1 MRGIYY
7 DERQDVREVI
17 HYHVK
22 EDTMKRYDRLIIHWK
37 QRLGRWVGVVVVGVA
52 CVSAIS
58 VQASMLEYYVGVD
71 GLQTIASGTYAGLN
85 NPNHGRLT
93 FLFAHP
99 NETTPSTSHYHSI
112 GAWSYSGPA
121 GNPVVN
127 TTNTNNRIPEISS
140 GQAPLPLVPGQGAQ
154 AGRWVNQAVAGLEYS
169 NLRMASTQSLRQT
182 AAGTTEQYLFNSSGG
197 RWTGSLNDVSLA
209 LELVNL
215 TPGLQVADQTGAP
228 IFSAIGQTY
237 KLGDGNPFSFT
248 PSFYTNDNTRSG
260 YSASFRFVDL
270 NGTVRDSGTFHM
282 DFAPV
287 PLPAAAWLMVSALT
301 GLAVLKRRG
310 TI

>member
-1 MRGIYY
+1 MN
-7 DERQDVREVI
+7 
-17 HYHVK
+17 
-22 EDTMKRYDRLIIHWK
+22 RYDRLVMRLKK
-37 QRLGRWVGVVVVGVA
+37 QLGKWVGVVVVGLA
-52 CVSAIS
+52 CGGAVS
-58 VQASMLEYYVGVD
+58 VHASMLEYYVGVD

-127 TTNTNNRIPEISS
+127 TTNTNNRIPEILS

-154 AGRWVNQAVAGLEYS
+154 AGRWVNQAVPGLEYS
-169 NLRMASTQSLRQT
+169 NLRMASTQSLSQ
-182 AAGTTEQYLFNSSGG
+182 AAVGTTEHYLFNSSGG
-197 RWTGSLNDVSLA
+197 RWTGSLNAVSLA
-209 LELVNL
+209 LELVSL

-237 KLGDGNPFSFT
+237 KLGEGNPFSFT
-248 PSFYTNDNTRSG
+248 PSFYTNDNARSR
-260 YSASFRFVDL
+260 YSAAFRFVDL
-270 NGTVRDSGTFHM
+270 NGTLRDSGTFHM

-287 PLPAAAWLMVSALT
+287 PLPAAAWLMASALT

-310 TI
+310 VI

>member
-1 MRGIYY
+1 
-7 DERQDVREVI
+7 
-17 HYHVK
+17 
-22 EDTMKRYDRLIIHWK
+22 MKRYDRLVMRLKK
-37 QRLGRWVGVVVVGVA
+37 QLGKWVGVVVVGLA
-52 CVSAIS
+52 CGGAVS
-58 VQASMLEYYVGVD
+58 VQASLLEYYVGVD

-99 NETTPSTSHYHSI
+99 NETIPSTSHYHSI

-121 GNPVVN
+121 GSPVVN
-127 TTNTNNRIPEISS
+127 TTNTNNRIPEMLS

-154 AGRWVNQAVAGLEYS
+154 AGRWVNQTVPGLEYS
-169 NLRMASTQSLRQT
+169 NLHMASTQSLRQ
-182 AAGTTEQYLFNSSGG
+182 AAVGTTEHYLFNSSGG
-197 RWTGSLNDVSLA
+197 RWTGSLNAVSLA
-209 LELVNL
+209 LELVSL

-237 KLGDGNPFSFT
+237 KLGEGNPFSFT
-248 PSFYTNDNTRSG
+248 PSFYTNDNTRSR
-260 YSASFRFVDL
+260 YSAAFRFVDL
-270 NGTVRDSGTFHM
+270 NGTLRDSGTFHM

-287 PLPAAAWLMVSALT
+287 PLPAAAWLMASALT

-310 TI
+310 VI

>member
-1 MRGIYY
+1 
-7 DERQDVREVI
+7 
-17 HYHVK
+17 
-22 EDTMKRYDRLIIHWK
+22 MKRYDRLVMRWK
-37 QRLGRWVGVVVVGVA
+37 KQLGKWVGVVVVGLA
-52 CVSAIS
+52 CGGAVS
-58 VQASMLEYYVGVD
+58 VHASMLEYYVGVD
-71 GLQTIASGTYAGLN
+71 GLQTIASGTYAGLT

-127 TTNTNNRIPEISS
+127 TTNTNNRIPEILS

-154 AGRWVNQAVAGLEYS
+154 AGRWVNQAVPGLEYS
-169 NLRMASTQSLRQT
+169 NLRMASTQSLSQ
-182 AAGTTEQYLFNSSGG
+182 AAPGTTEHYLFNSSGG
-197 RWTGSLNDVSLA
+197 RWTGSLNAVSLA
-209 LELVNL
+209 LELVSL
-215 TPGLQVADQTGAP
+215 TPGLHVADQTGAP

-237 KLGDGNPFSFT
+237 KLGEGNPFSFT
-248 PSFYTNDNTRSG
+248 PSFYTNDNTRSR
-260 YSASFRFVDL
+260 YSAAFRFVDF
-270 NGTVRDSGTFHM
+270 NGTLRDSGTFHM

-287 PLPAAAWLMVSALT
+287 PLPAAAWLMASALS

-310 TI
+310 VI

>member
-1 MRGIYY
+1 
-7 DERQDVREVI
+7 
-17 HYHVK
+17 
-22 EDTMKRYDRLIIHWK
+22 
-37 QRLGRWVGVVVVGVA
+37 
-52 CVSAIS
+52 
-58 VQASMLEYYVGVD
+58 MLEYYVGVD

-127 TTNTNNRIPEISS
+127 TTNTNNRIPEILS

-154 AGRWVNQAVAGLEYS
+154 AGRWVNQAVPGLEYS
-169 NLRMASTQSLRQT
+169 NLRMASTQSLSQ
-182 AAGTTEQYLFNSSGG
+182 AAPGTTEHYLFNSSGG
-197 RWTGSLNDVSLA
+197 RWTGSLNAVSLA
-209 LELVNL
+209 LELVSL
-215 TPGLQVADQTGAP
+215 TPGLQVADQAGAP
-228 IFSAIGQTY
+228 MFSAIGQTY

-248 PSFYTNDNTRSG
+248 PSFYTNDNARSR
-260 YSASFRFVDL
+260 YSAAFRFVDL
-270 NGTVRDSGTFHM
+270 NGTLRDSGTFHM

-287 PLPAAAWLMVSALT
+287 PLPAAAWLMASALT

-310 TI
+310 VI

>member
-1 MRGIYY
+1 
-7 DERQDVREVI
+7 
-17 HYHVK
+17 
-22 EDTMKRYDRLIIHWK
+22 MKRYDRLVMRLKK
-37 QRLGRWVGVVVVGVA
+37 QLGKWVGVVVVGLA
-52 CVSAIS
+52 CGGAVS

-99 NETTPSTSHYHSI
+99 NETVPSTSHYHSI

-127 TTNTNNRIPEISS
+127 TTNTNNRIPEILS

-154 AGRWVNQAVAGLEYS
+154 AGRWVNQAVPGLEYS
-169 NLRMASTQSLRQT
+169 NLRMASTQSLSQ
-182 AAGTTEQYLFNSSGG
+182 AAPGTTEHYLFNSSGG
-197 RWTGSLNDVSLA
+197 RWTGSLNAVSLA
-209 LELVNL
+209 LELVSL
-215 TPGLQVADQTGAP
+215 TPGLQVADQAGAP
-228 IFSAIGQTY
+228 MFSAIGQTY

-248 PSFYTNDNTRSG
+248 PSFYTNDNARSR
-260 YSASFRFVDL
+260 YSAAFRFVDL
-270 NGTVRDSGTFHM
+270 NGTLRDSGTFHM

-287 PLPAAAWLMVSALT
+287 PLPAAAWLMASALT

-310 TI
+310 VI

>member
-1 MRGIYY
+1 
-7 DERQDVREVI
+7 
-17 HYHVK
+17 
-22 EDTMKRYDRLIIHWK
+22 MKRYDRLVMRLKK
-37 QRLGRWVGVVVVGVA
+37 QLGKWVGVVVVGLA
-52 CVSAIS
+52 CGGAVS
-58 VQASMLEYYVGVD
+58 VHASMLEYYVGVD

-112 GAWSYSGPA
+112 GAWSYSGPP

-127 TTNTNNRIPEISS
+127 TTNTNNRIPEILS

-154 AGRWVNQAVAGLEYS
+154 AGRWVNQAVPGLEYS
-169 NLRMASTQSLRQT
+169 NLRMASTQSLSQ
-182 AAGTTEQYLFNSSGG
+182 AAPGTTEHYLFNSSGG
-197 RWTGSLNDVSLA
+197 RWTGSLNAVSLA
-209 LELVNL
+209 LELVSL

-237 KLGDGNPFSFT
+237 KLGEGNPFSFT
-248 PSFYTNDNTRSG
+248 PSFYTNDNTRSR
-260 YSASFRFVDL
+260 YSAAFRFVDL
-270 NGTVRDSGTFHM
+270 NGTLRDSGTFHM

-287 PLPAAAWLMVSALT
+287 PLPAAAWLMASALT

-310 TI
+310 VI

>member
-1 MRGIYY
+1 M
-7 DERQDVREVI
+7 
-17 HYHVK
+17 H
-22 EDTMKRYDRLIIHWK
+22 
-37 QRLGRWVGVVVVGVA
+37 
-52 CVSAIS
+52 
-58 VQASMLEYYVGVD
+58 ASMLEYYVGVD

-127 TTNTNNRIPEISS
+127 TTNTNNRIPEILS

-154 AGRWVNQAVAGLEYS
+154 AGRWVNQAVPGLEYS
-169 NLRMASTQSLRQT
+169 NLRMASTQSLSQ
-182 AAGTTEQYLFNSSGG
+182 AAVGTTEHYLFNSSGG

-209 LELVNL
+209 LELVSL

-237 KLGDGNPFSFT
+237 KLGEGNPFSFT
-248 PSFYTNDNTRSG
+248 PSFYTNDNTRSR
-260 YSASFRFVDL
+260 YSAAFRVVDL
-270 NGTVRDSGTFHM
+270 NGTLRDSGTFHM

-287 PLPAAAWLMVSALT
+287 PLPAAAWLMASALT

-310 TI
+310 VI

>member
-1 MRGIYY
+1 
-7 DERQDVREVI
+7 
-17 HYHVK
+17 
-22 EDTMKRYDRLIIHWK
+22 MKRYDRLVMRLKK
-37 QRLGRWVGVVVVGVA
+37 QLGKWVGVVVVGLA
-52 CVSAIS
+52 CGGAVS

-127 TTNTNNRIPEISS
+127 TTNTNNRIPEILS

-154 AGRWVNQAVAGLEYS
+154 GGRWVNQAVPGLEYS
-169 NLRMASTQSLRQT
+169 NLRMASTQSLSQ
-182 AAGTTEQYLFNSSGG
+182 AAPGTTEHYLFNSSGG
-197 RWTGSLNDVSLA
+197 RWTGSLNAVSLA
-209 LELVNL
+209 LELVSL
-215 TPGLQVADQTGAP
+215 TPGLQVADQAGAP
-228 IFSAIGQTY
+228 MFSAIGQTY

-248 PSFYTNDNTRSG
+248 PSFYTNDNARSR
-260 YSASFRFVDL
+260 YLAAFRFVDL
-270 NGTVRDSGTFHM
+270 NGTLRDSGTFHM

-287 PLPAAAWLMVSALT
+287 PLPAAAWLMASALT

-310 TI
+310 VI